1 MTKGELLMQVRAAHD
16 KLLAVLDGLT
26 EEEAERPGLNSQWSI
41 KDALAH
47 IVAWEEE
54 GVRIAREAATDGG
67 QNPRR
72 LNKEQIDE
80 FNARAVEERR
90 SAPMREISDEFN
102 EAHGSMLS
110 LINSLPDEI
119 DESSISYRYIY
130 GVTIRHMAHHAAQ
143 IAEYR
148 NSQKS

>member
-1 MTKGELLMQVRAAHD
+1 MTRSELLTQVGAAHD
-16 KLLAVLDGLT
+16 QLLAALDGLT
-26 EEEAERPGLNSQWSI
+26 EVEAERPGLNSQWSI

-54 GVRIAREAATDGG
+54 GVRVVREAEGDGERKPG
-67 QNPRR
+67 R
-72 LNKEQIDE
+72 LTKEQINE

-90 SAPMREISDEFN
+90 SVPMREISDEFN
-102 EAHGSMLS
+102 EAHASMLS
-110 LINSLPDEI
+110 LINSLPEEI

-130 GVTIRHMAHHAAQ
+130 GVTIRHMAHHAAK

-148 NSQKS
+148 NSRKS